1 MSEKP
6 TRPRG
11 RRELMAEERREAVL
25 EAALAAFIASGFA
38 ATRIEDVAR
47 RADVAKGTIYLHFK
61 DKEDLFA
68 AAVRAEMAPLAAGL
82 TDLLEDD
89 AAQPKAALEA
99 ALTALLQRLTETR
112 TGDVIRLIMSET
124 LRFPEVTRF
133 YRDEIVAPMLGR
145 ISTLLKRARAAGEL
159 RTPETADFPQLVI
172 APLLLV
178 ALTRG
183 FDLEPAT
190 GSADD
195 LLRVHLRNIFGG
207 TPDAEASSD

>member
-1 MSEKP
+1 MSDKP
-6 TRPRG
+6 PRPRG
-11 RRELMAEERREAVL
+11 RREAMAEERREAVL
-25 EAALAAFIASGFA
+25 EAALAEFIASGFA

-61 DKEDLFA
+61 DKEALFA
-68 AAVRAEMAPLAAGL
+68 AAVRAEMAPPAASLAA
-82 TDLLEDD
+82 LLEDD
-89 AAQPKAALEA
+89 AAQPKATLEA
-99 ALTALLQRLTETR
+99 VLEALLQRLTQTR

-133 YRDEIVAPMLGR
+133 YRDEIVLPMMGR
-145 ISTLLKRARAAGEL
+145 ISALLQRARAAGEL

-172 APLLLV
+172 APFLLV

-183 FDLEPAT
+183 FDLEAVT

-195 LLRVHLRNIFGG
+195 LLRVHLANIFRG
-207 TPDAEASSD
+207 TPDPRTSSE